1 MVSVT
6 RRPGTGRQG
15 NDVRRTAPR
24 LRTALVLCAV
34 VALAIAAGGAQAAAS
49 PWNPVGS
56 YQIAFTCTSG
66 CDGTYS
72 HTMNISSYNP
82 DTGAFSG
89 SGHYNGDAAKSWNVT
104 GTVTGSSVTFHIVY
118 DNVFAGYVLDGT
130 GTIASNGTMSGSAGP
145 SSFGESFTWA
155 TTSGAATAGDYGM
168 AQLDSSHCS
177 LTKQSKNVANVSF
190 RMIND
195 YDSGVAGNAWANDT
209 VHRELRIWQVS
220 PGMFCAT
227 ITDWAKFV
235 TFAGPSPNGTG
246 TVTAGIPGSIRGGE
260 VTGVFPGTLNPAP
273 AYPTRGNIGFDN
285 TFDLHCTA
293 AYTCP
298 GAKPTID
305 SYVSGYDGRLQWWGW
320 QYVTSGHG
328 IWVNSQDGNSGDIT
342 G

>member
-1 MVSVT
+1 VKT
-6 RRPGTGRQG
+6 
-15 NDVRRTAPR
+15 
-24 LRTALVLCAV
+24 
-34 VALAIAAGGAQAAAS
+34 
-49 PWNPVGS
+49 
-56 YQIAFTCTSG
+56 
-66 CDGTYS
+66 
-72 HTMNISSYNP
+72 
-82 DTGAFSG
+82 
-89 SGHYNGDAAKSWNVT
+89 
-104 GTVTGSSVTFHIVY
+104 
-118 DNVFAGYVLDGT
+118 
-130 GTIASNGTMSGSAGP
+130 
-145 SSFGESFTWA
+145 
-155 TTSGAATAGDYGM
+155 
-168 AQLDSSHCS
+168 
-177 LTKQSKNVANVSF
+177 SKNVVNVSF
-190 RMIND
+190 RLIDD

-209 VHRELRIWQVS
+209 VHRELRIWQVT

-227 ITDWAKFV
+227 VTDWGKFD

-320 QYVTSGHG
+320 QYVTDSHG
-328 IWVNSQDGNSGDIT
+328 IWVNSVDGNSGDIT